1 MVILGISFEGS
12 FAEFVYLWL
21 ACVASSVTWI
31 GRSRLG
37 LYDLKWSIVRSFSGA
52 VLLSKSWFVFQS

>member
-1 MVILGISFEGS
+1 MILDISFLGS

-21 ACVASSVTWI
+21 ACAAGSAAWI

-37 LYDLKWSIVRSFSGA
+37 FYNLNWSIVRSFSGA
-52 VLLSKSWFVFQS
+52 ILLI